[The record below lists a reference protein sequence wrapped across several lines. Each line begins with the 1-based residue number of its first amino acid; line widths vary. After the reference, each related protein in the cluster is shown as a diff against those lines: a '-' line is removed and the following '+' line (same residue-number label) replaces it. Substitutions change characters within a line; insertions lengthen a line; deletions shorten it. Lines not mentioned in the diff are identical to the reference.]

1 MEHDFYWISGSPNS
15 WRAMLA
21 LEHKGVA
28 YKSHR
33 LDPSKREQ
41 KDAAFLVL
49 NPLGTV
55 PALKLGGT
63 VITESIAI
71 MAYLGRAF
79 PSSPLFGESALETGL
94 IWQRIFEFVNGLRN
108 LIDEGVVR
116 PLSHGTKGDGSAVL
130 NGFCKGCACG
140 PRQARGVLQ
149 ASDYLATTSRAA
161 VLQLRISRWYPIFR
175 CFFDWAAARA
185 HWHWIWSST
194 RCGPATPAIAEWFAR
209 LEMTPA
215 YQASYPPHWRLTP
228 PG

>member
-28 YKSHR
+28 YNSHR

-55 PALKLGGT
+55 PVLKLGGT

-71 MAYLGRAF
+71 MAYLERAF
-79 PSSPLFGESALETGL
+79 PGSPLFGETAVDTGL

-116 PLSHGTKGDGSAVL
+116 PLSHGTKGDGSSALKASAKAVHAAL
-130 NGFCKGCACG
+130 AKLE
-140 PRQARGVLQ
+140 GVLQ
-149 ASDYLATTSRAA
+149 ASDYLAGGRVSAA
-161 VLQLRISRWYPIFR
+161 DFTVVPNLQMLLRLGSNPSALALELE
-175 CFFDWAAARA
+175 FDEVR
-185 HWHWIWSST
+185 
-194 RCGPATPAIAEWFAR
+194 PNYPAIAKWLAR
-209 LEMTPA
+209 LELMPA

>member
-71 MAYLGRAF
+71 MAYLERAF
-79 PSSPLFGESALETGL
+79 PASPLFGESALETGL

-108 LIDEGVVR
+108 LIDEGVIR

-130 NGFCKGCACG
+130 KVSAKAVRAALAKLEAFCKL
-140 PRQARGVLQ
+140 R
-149 ASDYLATTSRAA
+149 TTSRLPRGQPCCSCGSHGGTQSSDASSIGQQPERIGTGSGVRRGA
-161 VLQLRISRWYPIFR
+161 VLPPLPSPNGSRALR
-175 CFFDWAAARA
+175 
-185 HWHWIWSST
+185 
-194 RCGPATPAIAEWFAR
+194 
-209 LEMTPA
+209 
-215 YQASYPPHWRLTP
+215 
-228 PG
+228 